1 MINIKKASSNALRI
15 KYIKCIKVQD
25 RTTAFN
31 SFMYEIDRE
40 LTRRAHAAIYKA
52 ACECVKNAWGN
63 QFTSA
68 ARYADAVINGSEWF
82 STDTTHEIGSY
93 YTKSGHPVIV
103 EW

>member
-1 MINIKKASSNALRI
+1 MVDIKKASSNILRV
-15 KYIKCIKVQD
+15 KLEKCFKVQE

-31 SFMYEIDRE
+31 GLMYDIDRE
-40 LTRRAHAAIYKA
+40 LTRRAHAAIYKV
-52 ACECVKNAWGN
+52 ACECLKNTWGN

-68 ARYADAVINGSEWF
+68 ARYADAVINGSSWF